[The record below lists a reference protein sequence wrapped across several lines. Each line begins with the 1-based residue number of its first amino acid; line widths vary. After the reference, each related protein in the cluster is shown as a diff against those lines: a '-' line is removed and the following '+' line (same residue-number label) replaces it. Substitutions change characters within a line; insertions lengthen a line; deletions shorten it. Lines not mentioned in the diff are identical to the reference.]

1 MARTC
6 DFCGKGTASG
16 AQIARRGLPKKQG
29 GIGLRI
35 TGISLRKFKANIQRV
50 TGVVNGVNKRVK
62 ICGRCIKAGKLVKPR
77 IKKQVS
83 GAA

>member
-1 MARTC
+1 MARVC
-6 DFCGKGTASG
+6 DFCDKGTASG

-35 TGISLRKFKANIQRV
+35 TGVTKRKFKANIQRV
-50 TGVVNGVNKRVK
+50 SGVVNGVNKRVK

-77 IKKQVS
+77 VKTQS
-83 GAA
+83 AGAA

>member
-6 DFCGKGTASG
+6 DFCGKGTESG

-35 TGISLRKFKANIQRV
+35 TGVTKRKFKANIQRV
-50 TGVVNGVNKRVK
+50 DGVVNGVNKRVK
-62 ICGRCIKAGKLVKPR
+62 ICGRCIKAGKLIKPR
-77 IKKQVS
+77 AKKKVV
-83 GAA
+83 GAV

>member
-35 TGISLRKFKANIQRV
+35 TGRTKRKFKANIQRV
-50 TGVVNGVNKRVK
+50 TGMVNGERKRIK
-62 ICGRCIKAGKLVKPR
+62 ICGRCMKAGKLVRPR
-77 IKKQVS
+77 VKK
-83 GAA
+83 AAPAA